1 MQKRLASKGAGI
13 TAFFLVLY
21 ILTLSWSSVLRLNAW
36 LPIYNLF
43 LFIGILSF
51 SFGFLIRQNKSLPK
65 FIIFNED
72 RLIILFI
79 ILLSFS
85 ALINPNSKSFNYVL
99 AYFQVFVIC
108 FLLTRSIIIK
118 KLSLKTIL
126 NTNTAAVCITS
137 TFIVFEF
144 ILRIFFLFDIHD
156 YIPSF
161 KEKSMAVVTE
171 GIYRAIGFGTEPTQ
185 TGFYICALGPIAI
198 WNLYKNINISNKL
211 KHLLVFFIILSLIF
225 LFSASSYIVIT
236 LTTLMF
242 IFLRWKWR
250 FKILIRFLFLIILSV
265 FLISLYEPLYSVASD
280 IFDTIWEKM
289 TFTSDGTST
298 NARVNLLLQGL
309 TRIYEYPIFGVGI
322 GFSSSIDE
330 SSSIN
335 WYVFLMSE
343 AGIPI
348 SMILFLYMVIQLI
361 RIFKSNIDARNPLL
375 FGAFAGSAY
384 LGTLSTFF
392 YPNLWFVYIIYAKF
406 ILSENNQTLKK

>member
-1 MQKRLASKGAGI
+1 MQKKLASKGLGI
-13 TAFFLVLY
+13 TAIFLVLY
-21 ILTLSWSSVLRLNAW
+21 ILTLSWSSVLRPSAW
-36 LPIYNLF
+36 LPIYNVFLF
-43 LFIGILSF
+43 LGISSF
-51 SFGFLIRQNKSLPK
+51 FFGFLIRQNKSLPK

-85 ALINPNSKSFNYVL
+85 ALINPNSKSINYVL

-118 KLSLKTIL
+118 KLSLRTIL
-126 NTNTAAVCITS
+126 NTNTAAVCIAS
-137 TFIVFEF
+137 TFIVIEF
-144 ILRIFFLFDIHD
+144 TLRIFFLFDIHD
-156 YIPSF
+156 YIPSY

-171 GIYRAIGFGTEPTQ
+171 GIYRATGFGTEPTQ
-185 TGFYICALGPIAI
+185 TGFYLCALGPIAI
-198 WNLYKNINISNKL
+198 WNLYKNININNKL

-225 LFSASSYIVIT
+225 LFSVSSYLVIF

-242 IFLRWKWR
+242 ILLRWKWR
-250 FKILIRFLFLIILSV
+250 LKIFLRFLFSLLLIV
-265 FLISLYEPLYSVASD
+265 FLISLYEPLYLIVLD
-280 IFDTIWEKM
+280 ILETIWGKM
-289 TFTSDGTST
+289 TFSGDGTST
-298 NARVNLLLQGL
+298 NARTNLLLKGL
-309 TRIYEYPIFGVGI
+309 ERIYEYPIFGIGI

-330 SSSIN
+330 ASSIN

-348 SMILFLYMVIQLI
+348 SMVLFSYMIIQLI
-361 RIFKSNIDARNPLL
+361 RIYKSNIDARNPLL

-392 YPNLWFVYIIYAKF
+392 YPNLWFVYIIYAKI
-406 ILSENNQTLKK
+406 ILSENKEIL

>member
-1 MQKRLASKGAGI
+1 MQKKLASKGLGI
-13 TAFFLVLY
+13 TAIFLVLY
-21 ILTLSWSSVLRLNAW
+21 ILTLSWSSVLRPSAW
-36 LPIYNLF
+36 LPIYNVFLF
-43 LFIGILSF
+43 LGISSF
-51 SFGFLIRQNKSLPK
+51 FFGFLIRQNKSLPK

-85 ALINPNSKSFNYVL
+85 ALINPNSKSINYVL

-118 KLSLKTIL
+118 KLSLRTIL
-126 NTNTAAVCITS
+126 NTNTAAVCIAS
-137 TFIVFEF
+137 TFIVIEF
-144 ILRIFFLFDIHD
+144 TLRIFFLFDIHD
-156 YIPSF
+156 YIPSY

-171 GIYRAIGFGTEPTQ
+171 GIYRATGFGTEPTQ
-185 TGFYICALGPIAI
+185 TGFYLCALGPIAI
-198 WNLYKNINISNKL
+198 WNLYKNINVNNKL

-225 LFSASSYIVIT
+225 LFSVSSYLVIF

-242 IFLRWKWR
+242 ILLRWKWR
-250 FKILIRFLFLIILSV
+250 LKIFLRFLFLLLLIV
-265 FLISLYEPLYSVASD
+265 FLISLYEPLYLIVLD
-280 IFDTIWEKM
+280 ILETIWGKM
-289 TFTSDGTST
+289 TFSSDGTST
-298 NARVNLLLQGL
+298 NARTNLLLKGL
-309 TRIYEYPIFGVGI
+309 ERIYEYPIFGIGI

-330 SSSIN
+330 ASSIN

-348 SMILFLYMVIQLI
+348 SMVLFSYMIIQLI
-361 RIFKSNIDARNPLL
+361 RIYKSNIDARNPLL

-392 YPNLWFVYIIYAKF
+392 YPNLWFVYIIYAKI
-406 ILSENNQTLKK
+406 ILSENKEIL